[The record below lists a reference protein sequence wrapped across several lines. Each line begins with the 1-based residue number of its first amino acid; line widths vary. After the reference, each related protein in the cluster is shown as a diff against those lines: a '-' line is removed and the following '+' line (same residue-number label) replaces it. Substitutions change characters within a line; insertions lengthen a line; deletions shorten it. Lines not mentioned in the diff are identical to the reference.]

1 MFVRNL
7 LLVSVMGLSL
17 AACSS
22 KDDQGDIGEVRV
34 GANDTMYP
42 GTYEQGYQQQ
52 DLNGPI
58 PGSQQDLV
66 VNIGDRVF
74 FGYDRYDLTAEAQTL
89 LRLQAEWLAR
99 YPNVSV
105 VIEGHTDERGTRE
118 YNLALGERRANS
130 VKNYLTAMGVSPAR
144 IRVVSYGKEQPAVL
158 GSTPEA
164 WAQNRRSVTVV
175 E

>member
-7 LLVSVMGLSL
+7 LLVSAMGLSL

-22 KDDQGDIGEVRV
+22 KDDQAEVGEVRV
-34 GANDTMYP
+34 GANDTMTP
-42 GTYEQGYQQQ
+42 GALDGSYQ
-52 DLNGPI
+52 DMGGPI
-58 PGSQQDLV
+58 PGTQQDLV

-74 FGYDRYDLTAEAQTL
+74 FGYDRIDLTPEAQNL
-89 LRLQAEWLAR
+89 LKMQADWMAR
-99 YPNVSV
+99 YPNVNV
-105 VIEGHTDERGTRE
+105 VIEGHADERGTRE

-144 IRVVSYGKEQPAVL
+144 IRTVSYGKEQPAVL

-164 WAQNRRSVTVV
+164 WTQNRRGVTVV